1 MAKRE
6 ATLTPDHQ
14 VHPEPSGQPIQT
26 LKRNL
31 KKQKSELEKLMAD
44 LRKAIKPSQRFWT
57 RYFELQH

>member
-1 MAKRE
+1 
-6 ATLTPDHQ
+6 

-57 RYFELQH
+57 RYIS